1 MAVERGDVKK
11 AGERIY
17 MARVMWK
24 LNDSDKGKM
33 VVIDVDSGDYE
44 VDADEAVALERL
56 LARRPD
62 ARAWPVKFQG
72 QRVFR
77 GGWRLSYPNGYT
89 IEGGYPSREEI
100 REALD
105 EARHRNND

>member
-72 QRVFR
+72 QHVFR
-77 GGWRLSYPNGYT
+77 GGWRLTYGRLSFD
-89 IEGGYPSREEI
+89 
-100 REALD
+100 D
-105 EARHRNND
+105 EATVFIKKLNSGPNND